1 MNSWEMKA
9 QWQRGNFSLDIELS
23 GGERPLA
30 LIGANGSGKT
40 TILRM
45 ILGLLQPRAGFL
57 RIGDQVVDDSAQG
70 IHVPVEDR
78 QLAYLPQGLGL
89 FPHMTVAKNIAFI
102 GGSETLTAESLEQ
115 GKYSAFIKELGV
127 HQFLDRWPAQLSA
140 GERQKVALARVL
152 IQQPGMVLLDE
163 PASALDILAR
173 REVRKILAKHLTQLN
188 IPTVLVTHDF
198 RDVRELGAD
207 MAYLR
212 DGRIQQVG
220 SLEKFKGNSDDEFLN
235 EFLAQP

>member
-78 QLAYLPQGLGL
+78 QLA
-89 FPHMTVAKNIAFI
+89 
-102 GGSETLTAESLEQ
+102 
-115 GKYSAFIKELGV
+115 
-127 HQFLDRWPAQLSA
+127 
-140 GERQKVALARVL
+140 
-152 IQQPGMVLLDE
+152 
-163 PASALDILAR
+163 
-173 REVRKILAKHLTQLN
+173 
-188 IPTVLVTHDF
+188 
-198 RDVRELGAD
+198 
-207 MAYLR
+207 
-212 DGRIQQVG
+212 
-220 SLEKFKGNSDDEFLN
+220 
-235 EFLAQP
+235 